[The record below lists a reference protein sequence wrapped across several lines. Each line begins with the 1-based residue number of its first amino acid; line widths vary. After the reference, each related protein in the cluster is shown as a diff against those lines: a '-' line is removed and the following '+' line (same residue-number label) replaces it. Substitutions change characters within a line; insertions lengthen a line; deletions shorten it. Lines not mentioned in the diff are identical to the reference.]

1 MYDQVM
7 PCSNA
12 WFWIMYF
19 VPLCYMYI
27 CKSKYIIQWDK
38 IHDSKTCVWTRHN
51 LLFWLAINASLCKLH
66 LYLCCSFA
74 IADAMTACYDYEL
87 RPHTHLPATKGPQF
101 TTVESPA
108 ASWSSDMGNNRNNT
122 NKNMSLNNSYASSSE
137 QVSTWTIHWDGHV
150 IASRV

>member
-1 MYDQVM
+1 MYMQIQVYHT
-7 PCSNA
+7 NGT
-12 WFWIMYF
+12 
-19 VPLCYMYI
+19 
-27 CKSKYIIQWDK
+27 KYIIPK
-38 IHDSKTCVWTRHN
+38 HAFEPGITCCVRWQ
-51 LLFWLAINASLCKLH
+51 LMPVY

-108 ASWSSDMGNNRNNT
+108 ASWSSDMSNNRYNT

-137 QVSTWTIHWDGHV
+137 QVSTWTIH
-150 IASRV
+150 